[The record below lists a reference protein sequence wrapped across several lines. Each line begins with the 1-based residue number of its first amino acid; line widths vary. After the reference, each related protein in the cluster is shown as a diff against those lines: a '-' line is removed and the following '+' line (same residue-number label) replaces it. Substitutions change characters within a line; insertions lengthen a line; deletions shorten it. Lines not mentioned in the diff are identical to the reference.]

1 MSQDIPSG
9 RMAREAGP
17 AVPLDAA
24 LDIRLH
30 GTIAAID
37 AQQWERLRHPGQF
50 CRHDYLL
57 ALEQSRIACQFL
69 YATAWREGQLIGA
82 AVATLWSL
90 RLCWWAELKVGTVGT
105 PLNTGLA
112 MMLAGDDGN
121 TALAGSL
128 IAALEKAS
136 VARGARLFV
145 ARDFPAPHCCGQ
157 ASLDLLYRRACLVL
171 QQADFA
177 AFVASHPRGKHIRR
191 EIRSLEKAGYTVE
204 IRRASALSL
213 SEAQRLHQL
222 WLQLFHKHR
231 SADQIEVSPAFFASM
246 SRLPHALLLLLRRE
260 QQIDAFD
267 LCFILGDELESTYCG
282 VDLARTARLSVHRAM
297 GYHIVRVAYEAGLRR
312 INFGISNE
320 QQKQEMGCQFDGLYA
335 RITASPRWLGG
346 PLRYLLR
353 RFVLTP
359 TTADGASQQDSRK
372 VAG

>member
-1 MSQDIPSG
+1 MSQSVPPG
-9 RMAREAGP
+9 AMTWEAGR
-17 AVPLDAA
+17 AVPLEGAF
-24 LDIRLH
+24 DIRLD

-37 AQQWERLRHPGQF
+37 AQQWEGLRHPGQF

-69 YATAWREGQLIGA
+69 YATAWRDGQLIGA
-82 AVATLWSL
+82 AVATIWSL
-90 RLCWWAELKVGTVGT
+90 RLCWWAELKVSTMGT

-112 MMLAGDDGN
+112 MMLAGAHVDTG
-121 TALAGSL
+121 LADSM

-136 VARGARLFV
+136 AAQGARLFV
-145 ARDFPAPHCCGQ
+145 ARDFPGPHCLGQ

-204 IRRASALSL
+204 IRRGSALSL

-231 SADQIEVSPAFFASM
+231 SADQIEVGPAFFASM
-246 SRLPHALLLLLRRE
+246 SRLPHAVFLLLRRE

-267 LCFILGDELESTYCG
+267 LCFILGEELESTYCG
-282 VDLARTARLSVHRAM
+282 VDLARTAKLSVHRAM

-353 RFVLTP
+353 RFVLPP
-359 TTADGASQQDSRK
+359 TIADGVGGQDRLE